1 MTATPHLRLEMLSN
15 PLYLAGARSLVASVA
30 DRVGLSEDACSHLK
44 LSVDEA
50 LCNVIRHGYD
60 SHHDR
65 PIWISIAPLDDAGKG
80 VGLQVV
86 IEDEARQVDP
96 ANIRGR
102 DLDEVRPGGLGVH
115 IILQL
120 MDDVRYERR
129 EKKGMRLTLVK
140 WSGTAAKG
148 DIRRDGPGCCR
159 GSCQ

>member
-15 PLYLAGARSLVASVA
+15 PLYLAGARELVALVA
-30 DRVGLSEDACSHLK
+30 DRVGLSEDACAHLK

-50 LCNVIRHGYD
+50 LCNVIRHGYE

-65 PIWISIAPLDDAGKG
+65 PIWISLFPLNDADKG
-80 VGLQVV
+80 AGLRVV

-96 ANIRGR
+96 ASIRGR

-129 EKKGMRLTLVK
+129 EGKGMRLTLLK
-140 WSGTAAKG
+140 WSGSASKG
-148 DIRRDGPGCCR
+148 SITRDGPGCCR